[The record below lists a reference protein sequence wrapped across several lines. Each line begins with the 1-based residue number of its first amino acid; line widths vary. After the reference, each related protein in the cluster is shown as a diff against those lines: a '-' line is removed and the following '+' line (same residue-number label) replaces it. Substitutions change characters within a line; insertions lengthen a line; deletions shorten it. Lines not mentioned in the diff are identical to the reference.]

1 MILVAL
7 LYFNWCMTQSITRK
21 KYFCQDHKVF
31 SKGLVCPSERDPTG
45 DRCNRLFLR
54 LGWKMEFY
62 LKNLTLS
69 ITWERCNLEN
79 LLWLS
84 LGFSNRVWHGPL
96 NCLHSFLKR
105 RRNKI
110 QFQTIYLTCPPERRG
125 IQSRRWSSHRGADI
139 FVAAVP
145 TPQKAPWPPEMEFI
159 DPQITTKPTSE
170 AFPFGG
176 QTVRLFG
183 ELIAGMVQLNISFR
197 CLSASLSLHSSKL
210 SFALYL
216 SRWFIRE
223 KADSLLNCIDRKGF
237 HLVQVPSIVW
247 LITS

>member
-1 MILVAL
+1 MILVAS

-45 DRCNRLFLR
+45 DQCNRLFLR

-110 QFQTIYLTCPPERRG
+110 QFQTIYLTSALLHSVSLWYKKLWNG
-125 IQSRRWSSHRGADI
+125 
-139 FVAAVP
+139 
-145 TPQKAPWPPEMEFI
+145 PQKNLWPPHMYKWYI
-159 DPQITTKPTSE
+159 
-170 AFPFGG
+170 
-176 QTVRLFG
+176 
-183 ELIAGMVQLNISFR
+183 
-197 CLSASLSLHSSKL
+197 
-210 SFALYL
+210 
-216 SRWFIRE
+216 
-223 KADSLLNCIDRKGF
+223 
-237 HLVQVPSIVW
+237 
-247 LITS
+247 